1 MPVRVSDG
9 ILVFEVS
16 TAPGGLVP
24 VTREVTVRDERAP
37 DAKLAQHR
45 VSLRRK
51 AFANPFRRAI
61 GRVLVQILLS
71 VCICLARRL
80 SRFQAAKTAVQIPGA
95 VVACPVS
102 GLRLNC
108 CFLIFS
114 ASSMPRIVTA
124 ASLESLEPEH
134 RPDPL
139 LYSPVILLDHVVQVF
154 AGSHLYAAR

>member
-61 GRVLVQILLS
+61 GRVVVQILLS

-124 ASLESLEPEH
+124 APSLTRKTHKKASKAAPFFCKFLVLNKLNFTK
-134 RPDPL
+134 RTPL
-139 LYSPVILLDHVVQVF
+139 
-154 AGSHLYAAR
+154 R